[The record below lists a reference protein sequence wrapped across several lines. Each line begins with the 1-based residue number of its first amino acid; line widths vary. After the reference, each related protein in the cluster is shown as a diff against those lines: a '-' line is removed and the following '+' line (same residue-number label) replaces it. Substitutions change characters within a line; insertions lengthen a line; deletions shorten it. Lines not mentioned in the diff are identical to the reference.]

1 MKKKKCV
8 AMILAGGQGSRL
20 LALTSTL
27 AKPAVSFG
35 SKYRIIDFVLS
46 NCANS
51 GIDTVGVCTQYQP
64 LILSDYIGAGEPWD
78 LDRQSG
84 GVNILSPYQAKC
96 GGEWYKGTANAIYQ
110 NMSFLNAYDSDN
122 VVILGGDH
130 IYKMDYSVMLA
141 HHKKYDADVTI
152 AVYEVP
158 WNEAP
163 RFGIMSYDKS
173 YNVTGFEEKPE
184 KPKSNFASMGIY
196 IFKKE
201 VLVRLLEEDE
211 ADKTSSNDFGK
222 NIIPSALEQKLKV
235 IAYEYS
241 GYWMDVGT
249 LRSLWDANMD
259 LLGGK
264 PKIDLYD
271 NWKIYS
277 RNKPLPPAYLGG
289 DGSVINSLITAGDSV
304 HGKVINSVIG
314 EGVTIGRG
322 SVVQNSIIMRGS
334 AIGDNVTIH
343 YGIVDENVRIGD
355 DCVIGSSSD
364 GADKLTLIG
373 RDSVVASGTNV
384 AAGTVVEVQ
393 S

>member
-1 MKKKKCV
+1 MKKKKSI

-20 LALTSTL
+20 MALTSTL
-27 AKPAVSFG
+27 AKPAVSYG

-84 GVNILSPYQAKC
+84 GVHILSPYQAKK

-110 NMSFLNAYDSDN
+110 NMHFLSSYDSEN

-130 IYKMDYSVMLA
+130 IYKMDYSKMLT
-141 HHKKYDADVTI
+141 HHVKSDADITI

-158 WNEAP
+158 REEAS
-163 RFGIMSYDKS
+163 RFGIMSYDANFNITS
-173 YNVTGFEEKPE
+173 FEEKP
-184 KPKSNFASMGIY
+184 KNPKSNFASMGIY
-196 IFKKE
+196 IFKKD
-201 VLVRLLEEDE
+201 VLVKLLTEDE
-211 ADKTSSNDFGK
+211 ADKSSSNDFGK
-222 NIIPSALEQKLKV
+222 DIIPAAMKKKMKV

-249 LRSLWDANMD
+249 LKSLWDANMD
-259 LLGGK
+259 LLGDK

-277 RNKPLPPAYLGG
+277 RNKPLPPAYLGSG
-289 DGSVINSLITAGDSV
+289 GSVVNSMITAGDSV

-314 EGVTIGRG
+314 EGVVIGSG
-322 SVVQNSIIMRGS
+322 SVVRNSIIMRGTV
-334 AIGDNVTIH
+334 IGENVIVH
-343 YGIVDENVRIGD
+343 YSIVDENVSIGNN
-355 DCVIGSSSD
+355 VIIG
-364 GADKLTLIG
+364 GNAGEENLTLIG
-373 RDSVVASGTNV
+373 RESVIPAGKVVESGK
-384 AAGTVVEVQ
+384 VVEVTA
-393 S
+393 